1 MTPSVVGCG
10 HLYKTQKNKQKFHF
24 VLFFSYIFKALQQQ
38 GWRMRKSPT
47 RGGGGSSPLP
57 PRPVLS
63 ATPKGWN
70 IW

>member
-47 RGGGGSSPLP
+47 RGGGEVGIP
-57 PRPVLS
+57 
-63 ATPKGWN
+63 
-70 IW
+70 